1 MLKIYHQEHLHNA
14 QRRRLWS
21 VFAMG
26 LLLGSILAF
35 GGRSVDVISPAYA
48 SGATSPAP
56 QGRADAERQAPVALK
71 FSSTLQTLPH

>member
-1 MLKIYHQEHLHNA
+1 MLKIYHQESLRNA

-21 VFAMG
+21 VFAIG

-48 SGATSPAP
+48 SGTELPAP
-56 QGRADAERQAPVALK
+56 QSRADAERQAPLALK
-71 FSSTLQTLPH
+71 LSPTLQILPR